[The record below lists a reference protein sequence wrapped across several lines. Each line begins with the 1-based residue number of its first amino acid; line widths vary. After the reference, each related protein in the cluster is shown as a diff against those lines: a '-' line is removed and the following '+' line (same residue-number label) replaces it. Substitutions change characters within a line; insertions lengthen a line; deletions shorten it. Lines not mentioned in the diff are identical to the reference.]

1 MNWKK
6 IKKLSFGTLLL
17 LAIAGVWIPTG
28 TPDDLITTLPL
39 INYFGFETFLIVA
52 IILVWLVSMNK
63 EIRSVIGW

>member
-17 LAIAGVWIPTG
+17 LAIAWVWIPTG

-39 INYFGFETFLIVA
+39 INYFGFETFLI
-52 IILVWLVSMNK
+52 ITILLIWLVSMNK